1 MGIERI
7 GLGEA
12 RYPALLRQIPDP
24 PIALYYE
31 GDLSLADWPCLAV
44 VGARKASGY
53 GKWVAGTIARRAAEH
68 GIAVVSGMAGG
79 IDAAAHRGALE
90 AGGPTIAVLGCGIDI
105 CYPASNKDLYGEIR
119 RRGLLL
125 SEFEPGAPPL
135 PYRFPQ
141 RNRIISGLSRAVVIA
156 EAGLASGSLI
166 TAERAAD
173 QGRDVFAV
181 PANINATSSI
191 GCNKLIRDGATP
203 IVVVDDV
210 LDAMGVGERRAFLP
224 GRAPLGKD
232 EEALLR
238 LVAGEGE
245 TTLDLLCRRT
255 GRSAAEIGALVTV
268 LEMKGE
274 LVTSMGKI
282 FIAKF

>member
-1 MGIERI
+1 MGIERVRLEES
-7 GLGEA
+7 GF
-12 RYPALLRQIPDP
+12 PALLRQIPDP
-24 PIALYYE
+24 PKALFFE
-31 GDLSLADWPCLAV
+31 GDLSLADGPCLAV
-44 VGARKASGY
+44 VGARKATGY
-53 GKWVAGTIARRAAEH
+53 GKWAAGAIARRAAEH
-68 GIAVVSGMAGG
+68 GITVVSGMAGG
-79 IDAAAHRGALE
+79 IDTAAHRGALE
-90 AGGPTIAVLGCGIDI
+90 TGGATIAVLGCGIDI
-105 CYPASNKDLYGEIR
+105 CYPAANKELYGEIR

-125 SEFEPGAPPL
+125 SEYEPGTSPL

-173 QGRDVFAV
+173 QGREVFAV

-224 GRAPLGKD
+224 GRAPLGRD
-232 EEALLR
+232 EEDLLR
-238 LVAGEGE
+238 LVAGESE
-245 TTLDLLCRRT
+245 TTLDFLVRRT
-255 GRSAAEIGALVTV
+255 GRCAAEIGALVTV